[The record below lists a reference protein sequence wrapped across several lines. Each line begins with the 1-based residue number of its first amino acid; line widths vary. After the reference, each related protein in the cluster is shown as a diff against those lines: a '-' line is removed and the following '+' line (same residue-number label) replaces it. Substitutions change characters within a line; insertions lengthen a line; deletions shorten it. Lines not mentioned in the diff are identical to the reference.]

1 MGVSIGFWIKI
12 AQDAVSIFLN
22 LRKTFMTKCLSSL
35 PFAEFVQRPDF
46 WWVWFC
52 MHAYWDVFGV

>member
-1 MGVSIGFWIKI
+1 MGVRIGFWIKI

-35 PFAEFVQRPDF
+35 PFAWVASHLWSLYSFTSPDKVHKDFF
-46 WWVWFC
+46 W
-52 MHAYWDVFGV
+52 